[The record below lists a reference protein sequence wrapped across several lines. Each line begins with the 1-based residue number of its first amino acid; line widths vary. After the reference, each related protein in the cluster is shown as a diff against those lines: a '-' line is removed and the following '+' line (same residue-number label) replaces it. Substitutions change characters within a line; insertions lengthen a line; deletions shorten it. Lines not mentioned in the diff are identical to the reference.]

1 MTRGAGSVM
10 PPRPAPWAP
19 AAQLAGVIAI
29 PVPGRRIPGRS
40 RSAVIPWLASGD
52 TAFAASRAR
61 HHRSETRPP
70 YDPIREGSAR
80 AMSSMTVA
88 HAMRPLSPVATLLR
102 RIGRSSA
109 AGLAQISRRL
119 RGVAPERWLMV
130 VLGLLLLAFLVALLL
145 GPTVGRGGR

>member
-1 MTRGAGSVM
+1 
-10 PPRPAPWAP
+10 
-19 AAQLAGVIAI
+19 
-29 PVPGRRIPGRS
+29 
-40 RSAVIPWLASGD
+40 
-52 TAFAASRAR
+52 
-61 HHRSETRPP
+61 
-70 YDPIREGSAR
+70 
-80 AMSSMTVA
+80 MSSMTVA